1 MKKAKAFLGAAIVGI
16 TLSVMP
22 SLAFADTYYAVKPG
36 DSLWKISRSYDT
48 TVERIQELNSLDS
61 SIIFPGQQLLVAKD
75 GESSPAI
82 EVSRGTS
89 RIDTVMNYAKS
100 FIGAPYVFG
109 GQSPKGFD
117 CSGYIQYVFN
127 KFGVDLPRTAD
138 EQFDGGRRIS
148 SQEAKPGDIVAFKSG
163 GEISH
168 TGIYLGGGKFISAT
182 SSSGVMISSVYGP
195 YWGEHF
201 YGFSRIVP

>member
-182 SSSGVMISSVYGP
+182 SSSGVMIASVYGP